1 MFPRIKKYYVLKFFL
16 AELGLHC
23 GTGPSLAGKFST
35 TRQTGKSLYVLVDC
49 LFSILDCQLQGAG
62 SLAHSLL
69 YCLSLE
75 QAPGM
80 GALSI
85 CVLKENDRPCSFHLH
100 SLHLVPQISPPLARE
115 ISGLVLG
122 DQLLASGQGGQK
134 PQQCRGQNNVCGRDD
149 LPQAS
154 ALGFSFSFL
163 KAGKAIFW
171 PEHHVVL
178 LRRFLQRRVTAS
190 VAAFLGKGKEPSKR
204 GQDRLRKGNS
214 AIGRAG
220 RRGGQ
225 QDPPRGRKSLRGG
238 GRGGE
243 PPAAPAL

>member
-1 MFPRIKKYYVLKFFL
+1 MLLPSAFPASGPPDFPS
-16 AELGLHC
+16 
-23 GTGPSLAGKFST
+23 TGPRDLWPGPGGST
-35 TRQTGKSLYVLVDC
+35 
-49 LFSILDCQLQGAG
+49 
-62 SLAHSLL
+62 
-69 YCLSLE
+69 
-75 QAPGM
+75 
-80 GALSI
+80 
-85 CVLKENDRPCSFHLH
+85 
-100 SLHLVPQISPPLARE
+100 
-115 ISGLVLG
+115 SGLWTRWAKAPAV
-122 DQLLASGQGGQK
+122 QRSEQ
-134 PQQCRGQNNVCGRDD
+134 CGRDD

>member
-1 MFPRIKKYYVLKFFL
+1 MLI
-16 AELGLHC
+16 
-23 GTGPSLAGKFST
+23 
-35 TRQTGKSLYVLVDC
+35 VDC
-49 LFSILDCQLQGAG
+49 LFLILDCQLQGAG

-75 QAPGM
+75 HVPGT

-85 CVLKENDRPCSFHLH
+85 CVLKENGRPCPFHLH
-100 SLHLVPQISPPLARE
+100 SLHLAPQISPPLAPE

-122 DQLLASGQGGQK
+122 DQLLASGQGGEK
-134 PQQCRGQNNVCGRDD
+134 PQECRGQNNACGPED

-154 ALGFSFSFL
+154 ALRFSFSFF

-171 PEHHVVL
+171 PKHHVVL
-178 LRRFLQRRVTAS
+178 LRSFLQRRVAAS

-204 GQDRLRKGNS
+204 GQDRLRKGNR
-214 AIGRAG
+214 ARGRAG
-220 RRGGQ
+220 RREVE

-238 GRGGE
+238 GWGGQ
-243 PPAAPAL
+243 PPAAPALSRHATLNAGLP